1 MHSITALGIW
11 NIQISIA
18 ARELVREADGVFFIR
33 RTTRRKR
40 GKWKDVRGRWTDDE
54 EKGRTIVAIE
64 RRRKWKKKGKEKKI
78 PMYVCA
84 YTCTNLRRDGRP
96 YSPMI
101 NRSPLLHN
109 RLVISHEYYTSS
121 RTTMYNNVHI
131 SSSNGHT
138 LDFPEEKQKTA
149 DAFQQ

>member
-1 MHSITALGIW
+1 MHSITAAGIW

-18 ARELVREADGVFFIR
+18 ARELVREADGVYKEGR
-33 RTTRRKR
+33 R
-40 GKWKDVRGRWTDDE
+40 E
-54 EKGRTIVAIE
+54 EREENEKTSEGGGRTMKKREDHCCYWTTEKMKKNKRE
-64 RRRKWKKKGKEKKI
+64 RKENTH
-78 PMYVCA
+78 VCV
-84 YTCTNLRRDGRP
+84 CTNLRRDGRP